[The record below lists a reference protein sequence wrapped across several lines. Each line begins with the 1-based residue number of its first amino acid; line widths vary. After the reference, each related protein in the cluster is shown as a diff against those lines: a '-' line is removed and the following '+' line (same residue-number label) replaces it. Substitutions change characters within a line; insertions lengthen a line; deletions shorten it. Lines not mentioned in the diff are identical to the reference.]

1 MDALYRLL
9 FDFSLTGNAFL
20 PGLWFACFLDI
31 LFGDPRNLPHPVVL
45 IASIASGLE
54 TFFRKRVSSETRAGQ
69 ATVACTL
76 VVCVAVCVLLL
87 PALHALSPVALFT
100 GSILLL
106 YTTIALRSL
115 ADHAMAVSHAL
126 DRTGEKDSLVE
137 VRELVG
143 RIVGRDTAELGREDI
158 ILACVESVAENMSD
172 GVIAP
177 LFFAVSVAVL
187 SVLVGLAQYSLP
199 AAAIAALL
207 YKAVNTMDSMFGY
220 KNERYLYF
228 GRAAA
233 FLDDA
238 VNYIPAR
245 LSALIIVAVSFVIGK
260 NGLSAWK
267 ILRRDRRQHA
277 SPNAGYPE
285 AAMAGALGLKLGG
298 SNKYFG
304 KIVEKPTIGVNDNPP
319 VTGSILTAIWI
330 LISGFLL
337 FITLFSFFYFIV
349 LSLFKC

>member
-9 FDFSLTGNAFL
+9 FDFSLAGNAFL
-20 PGLWFACFLDI
+20 SGLWLACLLDI
-31 LFGDPRNLPHPVVL
+31 FFGDPRNLPHPVVL

-54 TFFRKRVSSETRAGQ
+54 TFFRKRVSSEILAGL
-69 ATVACTL
+69 ATVAFTVSLCGAGCL
-76 VVCVAVCVLLL
+76 FLLTV
-87 PALHALSPVALFT
+87 LHALSPLLLFS
-100 GSILLL
+100 GSVLLL
-106 YTTIALRSL
+106 YTTVALRGL
-115 ADHAMAVSHAL
+115 IDHALAVYHCL
-126 DRTGEKDSLVE
+126 DRVGDAGPLEESRKC
-137 VRELVG
+137 VG
-143 RIVGRDTAELGREDI
+143 RIVGRDTEELGREDI

-177 LFFAVSVAVL
+177 VFFAVSVAVL

-260 NGLSAWK
+260 NGSSAWK

-285 AAMAGALGLKLGG
+285 AAMAGALGMQLGG

-319 VTGSILTAIWI
+319 VIGSILTAIWI
-330 LISGFLL
+330 LISGSLL

-349 LSLFKC
+349 LSVFTY